1 MKNYQLIL
9 LSVFGLGLTYT
20 TIYGI
25 TQKYVYFAGELN
37 ELFFTAVC
45 FMLGVMGLIG
55 IDYKK
60 LVKGLL

>member
-9 LSVFGLGLTYT
+9 LAVFGFGLTYT

-25 TQKYVYFAGELN
+25 TQKYIYFAGEMN
-37 ELFFTAVC
+37 ELFFATVC
-45 FMLGVMGLIG
+45 FMLGTMGLIG

-60 LVKGLL
+60 LIKGLL